1 VRPLRLRRV
10 EKERLSLTDTPIDEA
25 QLKQMLVELDDIEA
39 RARLHPVEVEIVEG
53 LKRRPIKHWC
63 AGCFKMISAIYQ
75 KAKEARQ

>member
-1 VRPLRLRRV
+1 
-10 EKERLSLTDTPIDEA
+10 
-25 QLKQMLVELDDIEA
+25 MLVELDDIEA